1 MNERFE
7 QLVRGIVGPLVLGG
21 KLTLL
26 RPFGLSALT
35 VGQNERV
42 LDPDL
47 RTNLDVARVRRAR
60 LLAPIDVLP
69 ELTETDWA
77 IAAVLNDVLQV
88 TNHHLGGTFTM
99 SRYGDLIRSIFN
111 VSARIPAPRN
121 IGDAL
126 ARHATFARVLEL
138 SRTDT
143 TVAWWTGSARFR
155 GEEPPAR
162 LLVWRDVRR
171 VRVDHERV
179 SLTHMANDIAPVND
193 YLHAL
198 NCWMQLSP
206 LTDLGTLTRDA
217 PAFVWSPATIALIA
231 VPAGRTLVYRALM
244 RTTTDLV
251 VTALNRARTT
261 VPPELSAHQPLI
273 DEFSAEVGKSLERP
287 GASKSA

>member
-21 KLTLL
+21 NLTLL
-26 RPFGLSALT
+26 RPFGRTALT
-35 VGQNERV
+35 VGQNERI

-69 ELTETDWA
+69 ELNEADFA

-88 TNHHLGGTFTM
+88 TNHNLGGTFTM
-99 SRYGDLIRSIFN
+99 SRYGALIQSIAH
-111 VSARIPAPRN
+111 VSARIPAPKN

-126 ARHATFARVLEL
+126 ARHATFARIMEL

-162 LLVWRDVRR
+162 LLAWRNLRR
-171 VRVDHERV
+171 VRIDSDRV
-179 SLTHMANDIAPVND
+179 PLSQMASDISPVND
-193 YLHAL
+193 FHHAL
-198 NCWMQLSP
+198 TAWLQLSP
-206 LTDLGTLTRDA
+206 LTDIATMTRDA
-217 PAFVWSPATIALIA
+217 PAFLWSPSTIALIA
-231 VPAGRTLVYRALM
+231 VPAGRTLAYRALT
-244 RTTTDLV
+244 RATTDLV
-251 VTALNRARTT
+251 STSLNRARAN
-261 VPPELSAHQPLI
+261 VLPQLAAQQPLI
-273 DEFSAEVGKSLERP
+273 DEFSAEVIKAIDASS
-287 GASKSA
+287 ASKSA